1 MSIVIRNRYIHRII
15 TEIIMLCERTLT
27 MQSFCSPH
35 PALQCIYLKNQILVL
50 THQFLFIG
58 NLKNILLLFR
68 SPHPQQII
76 QVLIPVKPDSFLG
89 CVLVH

>member
-1 MSIVIRNRYIHRII
+1 MVIRNRCIHRNI

-27 MQSFCSPH
+27 MQLFPSP
-35 PALQCIYLKNQILVL
+35 PQCIYLKNQILVL

-68 SPHPQQII
+68 SSYHQQII
-76 QVLIPVKPDSFLG
+76 QVFIPLKPNSFLG